1 MIRLIRFQ
9 EITRITI
16 SDWFILGCLWCSNN
30 GVTWTTRS
38 VSSSP
43 IFSFSLICFSCK
55 VDCTS
60 MKEMKIVNLLGKLG
74 PHWQM
79 QHFDLSLVFNEIN
92 KFKSVLLSFNF
103 CPPCGPLSYLWD
115 LGQQLW
121 PSQCRI
127 GSSLRVMYG
136 PSAAIETTVWCTMI
150 YRMFM
155 CTHYNYG

>member
-1 MIRLIRFQ
+1 MNYKVCFLIPHLFCFLDMFFLRSGQYFNERNEDSKFIRKIR
-9 EITRITI
+9 
-16 SDWFILGCLWCSNN
+16 
-30 GVTWTTRS
+30 
-38 VSSSP
+38 
-43 IFSFSLICFSCK
+43 
-55 VDCTS
+55 
-60 MKEMKIVNLLGKLG
+60 

-103 CPPCGPLSYLWD
+103 CAPCGPLSYLWD

-155 CTHYNYG
+155 CTHYNYGKNKQHSYSNVLRQK